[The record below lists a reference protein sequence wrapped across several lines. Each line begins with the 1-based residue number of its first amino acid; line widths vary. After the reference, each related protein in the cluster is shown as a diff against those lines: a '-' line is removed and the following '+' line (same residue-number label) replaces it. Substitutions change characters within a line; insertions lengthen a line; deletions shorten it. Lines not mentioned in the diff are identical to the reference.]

1 MAAAGVGT
9 SQRAWAGE
17 VGTEQA
23 GTQGALPSLD
33 VK

>member
-9 SQRAWAGE
+9 SQRAWAE

-23 GTQGALPSLD
+23 GTQGALPSLEGQ
-33 VK
+33 